1 MQASPSDAP
10 LPATPEPPEPDD
22 QPDPLTLALALALC
36 SSYLDPA
43 RVQPVPAGRAFDLVS
58 VQMPIG
64 LDALDLLLRAGGPVG
79 PVAADARA
87 RVNRVGFLLPPGS
100 LAAAPGFAW
109 WCRRHGLRTASDGDV
124 VALPPLIGES
134 TRMVWLVAPGAPGTG
149 RTDAGSLLSALRRAL
164 SAQRRR
170 FHGQETRS

>member
-1 MQASPSDAP
+1 MHASPSDPAFPAP
-10 LPATPEPPEPDD
+10 PPPH
-22 QPDPLTLALALALC
+22 DPLALALC

-43 RVQPVPAGRAFDLVS
+43 RVQPVPAGPAFDLVS

-64 LDALDLLLRAGGPVG
+64 LDALDLLLRSGGQVG

-87 RVNRVGFLLPPGS
+87 RVNRVGFLLPPGT
-100 LAAAPGFAW
+100 LAQAPGFGW

-149 RTDAGSLLSALRRAL
+149 RTDAGSLLSALRRAF
-164 SAQRRR
+164 SAQRGRAR
-170 FHGQETRS
+170 CQEPGP